1 MRPTRARQGLHST
14 IRAPWPFQVARSAL
28 VDRPRMQRLPRSHYR
43 NAGLA
48 IDVMGASLHEPAT
61 WIEAGGS
68 HAEVLVLGAH

>member
-1 MRPTRARQGLHST
+1 
-14 IRAPWPFQVARSAL
+14 
-28 VDRPRMQRLPRSHYR
+28 MQRLPRRHYR

-68 HAEVLVLGAH
+68 HAEVLVLVAH